1 MIQCHSF
8 AIIFLPLG
16 NTIDVMDLADITES
30 TTVAKMNAFR
40 KHLSCA
46 LIPEGQN
53 NNPTVAIC
61 KLLT

>member
-1 MIQCHSF
+1 
-8 AIIFLPLG
+8 
-16 NTIDVMDLADITES
+16 MDLADITES
-30 TTVAKMNAFR
+30 TTVAKMNSFR

-61 KLLT
+61 KLLSQFEFNNS